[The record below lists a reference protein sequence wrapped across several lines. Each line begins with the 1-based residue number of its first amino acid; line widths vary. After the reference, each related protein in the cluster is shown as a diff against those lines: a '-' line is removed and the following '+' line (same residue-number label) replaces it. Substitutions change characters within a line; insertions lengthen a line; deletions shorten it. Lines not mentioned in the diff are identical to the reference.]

1 MLEAS
6 KVSVRYRGGDA
17 AALDG
22 VSFRVDAGDIVS
34 LVGANGSGK
43 STLGALLCA
52 MRLPDA
58 GSVAADGADPA
69 RSPADR
75 REVRRR
81 VGLVRQHPF
90 DQLVSTVVFD
100 EVAFG
105 PRNLGLDRDAVRTR
119 VDRALARVGLDGLER
134 RDTTALSGGEQQRL
148 ALAGVLAMEPSY
160 IVLDEASSM
169 LDASARPR
177 YRALVADLAASGIG
191 IVQITHDPLEILSSH
206 RAVVLDAGRVAF
218 EGAPLDLLLDHAD
231 LWDETIVSHP
241 AVEALRYACGR
252 GFRPSGMPD
261 PRVAVSWLLE
271 GYRASRIDRADIA
284 HALACCSGD
293 MADRATCGARPDT
306 DRAVV
311 AIDGVSYSYDGRERV
326 LCDVSLDLRAGEVAL
341 VAGTSG
347 SGKSTLAC
355 IASGLIAP
363 NAGTVAVRG
372 STPHPGDVG
381 MAFQRP
387 EDQLFC
393 ESVADELAFAPR
405 NLGCDGEEVA
415 ARVRRAAGFV
425 GLDDALMDR
434 YPFELSGG
442 QARRVAVG
450 SVLSLDAAAY
460 ILDEPTAGLDA
471 AGRAHMH
478 ALARSLAD
486 AGRAVAIISHDLEE
500 WLDVVDRVVFVRD
513 GRIVWR
519 GSAGS
524 LHEDTDAFDAA
535 GLDVPL
541 SFELACALQDALG
554 GDRP

>member
-6 KVSVRYRGGDA
+6 KVSVHYRGGDA

-22 VSFRVDAGDIVS
+22 VSLRVDAGEIVS

-52 MRLPDA
+52 MRLPDT
-58 GSVAADGADPA
+58 GSVTVDGADPA
-69 RSPADR
+69 RSAADR
-75 REVRRR
+75 REMRRR

-105 PRNLGLDRDAVRTR
+105 PRNLGLDRDAVRAR

-177 YRALVADLAASGIG
+177 CRALVAELAASDIG
-191 IVQITHDPLEILSSH
+191 IVQITHDPLEILSS
-206 RAVVLDAGRVAF
+206 RRVVVLDTGRVAF
-218 EGAPLDLLLDHAD
+218 EGTPLDLLFDHAD
-231 LWDETIVSHP
+231 LWDGTIVSHP

-252 GFRPSGMPD
+252 GFHPSGTPT
-261 PRVAVSWLLE
+261 PQAAVSWLLE

-284 HALACCSGD
+284 HALTCCEGRVAGGVRRDACPEN
-293 MADRATCGARPDT
+293 ANP
-306 DRAVV
+306 VI

-326 LCDVSLDLRAGEVAL
+326 LRDVSLDLRAGEVAL
-341 VAGTSG
+341 IAGTSG

-355 IASGLIAP
+355 IAAGLIASD
-363 NAGTVAVRG
+363 AGTVAVCGAAPR
-372 STPHPGDVG
+372 PGDVG

-393 ESVADELAFAPR
+393 ESVADEIS
-405 NLGCDGEEVA
+405 A
-415 ARVRRAAGFV
+415 AMGRRSPPACGVRRVSSGSTTRSWIAIRSSCPADRRAGSRSARCCPSMPPLTSSMSRRQDSMRPV
-425 GLDDALMDR
+425 APTCMCSPEASPTPDVRSPSSATTWRNGWVWSIASSSCAMVVS
-434 YPFELSGG
+434 SGA
-442 QARRVAVG
+442 ARRVRFTKMPMRSMLPG
-450 SVLSLDAAAY
+450 WMRRFRSSS
-460 ILDEPTAGLDA
+460 
-471 AGRAHMH
+471 RA
-478 ALARSLAD
+478 
-486 AGRAVAIISHDLEE
+486 
-500 WLDVVDRVVFVRD
+500 
-513 GRIVWR
+513 
-519 GSAGS
+519 
-524 LHEDTDAFDAA
+524 
-535 GLDVPL
+535 P
-541 SFELACALQDALG
+541 
-554 GDRP
+554 